1 MLVFFIFGI
10 FAYIYIYIYIFII
23 LRHDDVGKYFLFT
36 RFGSYVDVSILACFH
51 MYIHVGMEVGIHTH
65 THTHIHTH
73 IYICVCACTSVCV
86 CACTCVYELRTCII
100 MFTHTCPCEN
110 NLILGYIDRH
120 AHVGCYEN

>member
-10 FAYIYIYIYIFII
+10 FAYIYIFFII

-65 THTHIHTH
+65 THTRM
-73 IYICVCACTSVCV
+73 CVCMCVCVCVCV
-86 CACTCVYELRTCII
+86 CARVHVCV
-100 MFTHTCPCEN
+100 
-110 NLILGYIDRH
+110 
-120 AHVGCYEN
+120 